1 MFGYRQVP
9 RPKMKRPRLNLS
21 PARIYP
27 LLDWFIPPAV
37 KADREM
43 LQPARMFLIS
53 HLFGP
58 FMANTIVIYLYVI
71 DPKPGFGLAVLALAL
86 NAFWAFPFA
95 LKYLGHYQLLAMLSV
110 EDLIFSIFWG
120 SYHYGGVNSPF
131 LPWLLVVP
139 LLAFFYLGPATHLRL
154 PALLL
159 IAINFGFF
167 YLSYALGHSFPEH
180 VPLGALTGI
189 GLISTLCSAVYV
201 SMMALSYANTVAN
214 QSELERE
221 AQNHRATAIKLREA
235 KEEAE
240 AANRAKSEFLAKM
253 SHELRTPLNAV
264 IGYSEM
270 LLEDA
275 EIEGSE
281 EQQVE
286 DLRKINGAG
295 KHLLSLVTDVLDL
308 SKIEAGKMELFNE
321 RFDLDGLVD
330 DVAATCQ
337 PLCTKNGNELVVERK
352 GELGMAEGDV
362 TKLRQAVLNILSNA
376 AKFTR
381 NGRVTLTV
389 AREPR
394 VGGAWIRIDVRDTG
408 IGISRE
414 NLGKLFQNFNQA
426 EASTASRYG
435 GTGLGLSL
443 TQKLCRLMGGDVM
456 VESQLGQGSCFTIR
470 LPGSLVDSVERRADL
485 DWTAEAIRADAAGRQ
500 NTVLVID
507 DDPAMLDLMRR
518 ILTREGFRPV
528 LSDDP
533 RKTLSLA
540 HSAKPSLIFLDVL
553 MAGANGW
560 EVLRALKADAE
571 LEACPV
577 VMLTIVDD
585 RRTALALGAAEHLL
599 KPIDRDVLTRVL
611 DRFCPRDRAARTP
624 TGDDNQ
630 SVAANA

>member
-1 MFGYRQVP
+1 
-9 RPKMKRPRLNLS
+9 MKRPRLNLS

-27 LLDWFIPPAV
+27 LLDWFIPPAL

-43 LQPARMFLIS
+43 VQPARMFLIS

-71 DPKPGFGLAVLALAL
+71 DPMPGTSLAVLAMSL

-110 EDLIFSIFWG
+110 ENLIFSIFWG
-120 SYHYGGVNSPF
+120 CYHYGGVSSPF

-139 LLAFFYLGPATHLRL
+139 LLAFWYLGPATLLRL
-154 PALLL
+154 LALLL
-159 IAINFGFF
+159 IAVNFGFF
-167 YLSYALGHSFPEH
+167 YLSSALGHSFPEH
-180 VPLGALTGI
+180 VPLSALTGI

-221 AQNHRATAIKLREA
+221 VQNHRTTAIKLREA

-330 DVAATCQ
+330 EVAATCQ
-337 PLCTKNGNELVVERK
+337 PLCAKNGNELVVERK

-381 NGRVTLTV
+381 NGRVTLTA
-389 AREPR
+389 AREPKI
-394 VGGAWIRIDVRDTG
+394 GGDWIRIDVRDTG
-408 IGISRE
+408 IGISRD
-414 NLGKLFQNFNQA
+414 NLRKLFQNFNQA

-470 LPGSLVDSVERRADL
+470 LPASLADSVQRRAAL
-485 DWTAEAIRADAAGRQ
+485 DWAAEAMRADASGRQ
-500 NTVLVID
+500 NTVLVVD

-518 ILTREGFRPV
+518 ILVREGFRPV
-528 LSDDP
+528 LTDDP
-533 RKTLSLA
+533 RKALALA

-560 EVLRALKADAE
+560 EVLRALKADTE

-611 DRFCPRDRAARTP
+611 DRFCPRDKAGRTP

>member
-1 MFGYRQVP
+1 MTRV
-9 RPKMKRPRLNLS
+9 RLS

-43 LQPARMFLIS
+43 VQPARMFMIS

-71 DPKPGFGLAVLALAL
+71 DPKPGMGLAVLALVL

-110 EDLIFSIFWG
+110 ENLIFSILWG
-120 SYHYGGVNSPF
+120 SYHYGGVSSPF

-154 PALLL
+154 LALLL
-159 IAINFGFF
+159 IAVNFGFF

-180 VPLGALTGI
+180 VPLSALTGI
-189 GLISTLCSAVYV
+189 GLISTLCTAVYV

-221 AQNHRATAIKLREA
+221 VQNHRTTAINLRDA

-330 DVAATCQ
+330 EVAATCQ
-337 PLCTKNGNELVVERK
+337 PLCARNGNELVVERK

-376 AKFTR
+376 AKFTK

-389 AREPR
+389 QREAMI
-394 VGGAWIRIDVRDTG
+394 GGDWIRIEVRDTG

-414 NLGKLFQNFNQA
+414 NLRKLFQNFNQA

-456 VESQLGQGSCFTIR
+456 VESELGQGSCFTIR
-470 LPGSLVDSVERRADL
+470 LPASLADSVQRRADL
-485 DWTAEAIRADAAGRQ
+485 DWAAEAIRADAAGRQ
-500 NTVLVID
+500 NTVLVVD

-528 LSDDP
+528 LTDDP
-533 RKTLSLA
+533 RKALSLA
-540 HSAKPSLIFLDVL
+540 RSAKPSLIFLDVL

-560 EVLRALKADAE
+560 EVLRALKADPE
-571 LEACPV
+571 LEPCPV

-611 DRFCPRDRAARTP
+611 DRFCPRDRGGRTP

>member
-1 MFGYRQVP
+1 MT
-9 RPKMKRPRLNLS
+9 RPRLNLS

-43 LQPARMFLIS
+43 VQPARMFLIS

-71 DPKPGFGLAVLALAL
+71 DPTPGLGLAVLAAAL
-86 NAFWAFPFA
+86 NCFWAFPFA
-95 LKYLGHYQLLAMLSV
+95 LKYLGHYHLLAMLSV
-110 EDLIFSIFWG
+110 ENLIFSILWG
-120 SYHYGGVNSPF
+120 SYHYGGVSSPF

-139 LLAFFYLGPATHLRL
+139 LLAFFYLGPATLLRL
-154 PALLL
+154 AALLL
-159 IAINFGFF
+159 LAVNFGFF
-167 YLSYALGHSFPEH
+167 YLSYAFGHSFPEH
-180 VPLGALTGI
+180 VPLSALTGI

-221 AQNHRATAIKLREA
+221 VQNHRTTAIKLREA

-275 EIEGSE
+275 QIEGGE

-321 RFDLDGLVD
+321 RFDLDGLID
-330 DVAATCQ
+330 EVAATCR
-337 PLCTKNGNELVVERK
+337 PLCARNGNELVVERK

-362 TKLRQAVLNILSNA
+362 TKLRQAVLNLLSNA
-376 AKFTR
+376 AKFTK
-381 NGRVTLTV
+381 NGRVTLTA
-389 AREPR
+389 AREAMI
-394 VGGAWIRIDVRDTG
+394 GGNWIRIEVRDTG

-414 NLGKLFQNFNQA
+414 NLRKLFQNFNQA

-456 VESQLGQGSCFTIR
+456 VESEPGQGSCFTIR
-470 LPGSLVDSVERRADL
+470 LPASLADSVQRRADL
-485 DWTAEAIRADAAGRQ
+485 EWAAEAIRADAAGRQ

-528 LSDDP
+528 LTDDP
-533 RKTLSLA
+533 RKALSLA

-560 EVLRALKADAE
+560 EVLRALKADPE

-599 KPIDRDVLTRVL
+599 KPIDRDALTRVL
-611 DRFCPRDRAARTP
+611 DRFCPRDRSGRTS